1 MSSESS
7 FLLGKN
13 VVSLSTECHLRAR
26 KHYEMEFLL
35 CWSGLRIWCCL
46 WGGLG
51 HCWGTSLIPSPARW
65 VKDLALQKLQGMSQ
79 IPSLAQEFPYT
90 VGVAERKKG
99 KKERRK
105 KETLGIKFRKKS
117 RVVDLGYL
125 LFTICLY
132 QTLNSFK
139 QKLYPNYLS

>member
-1 MSSESS
+1 MGQKVQTLAKKTWSSRRGAMRWMASS
-7 FLLGKN
+7 WEWDAG
-13 VVSLSTECHLRAR
+13 
-26 KHYEMEFLL
+26 
-35 CWSGLRIWCCL
+35 W
-46 WGGLG
+46 
-51 HCWGTSLIPSPARW
+51 IPSPARW